1 MTTKPFGESKT
12 SFIKKDKFTNKYFAS
27 GKREC
32 FKWPWTLF
40 RSWESDSEIAETF
53 SDFFVI
59 VIANLKI
66 LPKENYETD
75 EENKNEPI
83 LNYNNKFENHS
94 RIKVIK
100 SRKKDEQT
108 FTLNYVSYEEVGNYK
123 LRQRYNKM
131 IFKEKFW
138 EKTIC

>member
-1 MTTKPFGESKT
+1 M
-12 SFIKKDKFTNKYFAS
+12 
-27 GKREC
+27 
-32 FKWPWTLF
+32 
-40 RSWESDSEIAETF
+40 
-53 SDFFVI
+53 I
-59 VIANLKI
+59 VTANLKI

-83 LNYNNKFENHS
+83 LNYNNKFENHP

-131 IFKEKFW
+131 IFQEKFW